1 MEDQKL
7 PIMEG
12 YADPIIKRIIARD
25 QKRKDILPKSL
36 NGHPMQ
42 LVLEDLLLWDEAVLT
57 VSFKEGTTALHRQI
71 EAVAS
76 EWSKYANIK
85 FDFGY
90 DTSKDSYRSWVPNDT
105 SSIRVGF
112 ADAGYWS
119 FVGTDSLDP
128 EICSPGDITLNLE
141 KFDVDLPA
149 GWQATVLHEFGH
161 ALGFHHEHQSPVSQC
176 DFDWDKLYAYL
187 AGPPNFWSK
196 EKVDFNLKQMPAG
209 GLSFSPYDKQ
219 SIMHYSFPE
228 WMFIRGIASPC
239 FIELNDTLSEEDKKM
254 AAKAYP
260 SDENLTTEMRIQRQ
274 SYIVQLLKLS
284 GSFDK
289 IELSVMHERLSGLR
303 SKLGKRHAFIGLENA
318 SLSVEVKRAI
328 LIAGG
333 QASEDPKNMADNI
346 AIGNLLPTSY
356 AYQFLADLLDQLVK
370 SYNKDGAVK
379 LTEVSAIGTVLEC
392 VQMVQSKI

>member
-12 YADPIIKRIIARD
+12 YPDPIIKRIITRD
-25 QKRKDILPKSL
+25 QKRKDVLPESL

-57 VSFKEGTTALHRQI
+57 VSFKAGTTALHGQI
-71 EAVAS
+71 AASAS
-76 EWSKYANIK
+76 EWSKYANVT

-90 DTSKDSYRSWVPNDT
+90 DPSKDSYRSWVPNDT
-105 SSIRVGF
+105 SCIRVGF
-112 ADAGYWS
+112 AEPGYWS

-128 EICSPGDITLNLE
+128 EICRPGDITLNLE
-141 KFDVDLPA
+141 KFDINLPA
-149 GWQATVLHEFGH
+149 AWQATVLHEFGH

-176 DFDWDKLYAYL
+176 DFDWEKLYAYL

-209 GLSFSPYDKQ
+209 GLTFSPYDKQ

-228 WMFIRGIASPC
+228 WMFILGSASPC
-239 FIELNDTLSEEDKKM
+239 FIEVNNALSEEDKKM

-260 SDENLTTEMRIQRQ
+260 FNDITATELRMQRQ
-274 SYIVQLLKLS
+274 EHIVQLLKRLDAFNETKHS
-284 GSFDK
+284 A
-289 IELSVMHERLSGLR
+289 MYQRLSGIR
-303 SKLGKRHAFIGLENA
+303 TKLGQGHAFLGLEHANL
-318 SLSVEVKRAI
+318 SLEVKRAI
-328 LIAGG
+328 MIAGG
-333 QASEDPKNMADNI
+333 QASEDPDNLADNI

-370 SYNKDGAVK
+370 SYNKDGSVK